1 MAKGAFRCSKCDR
14 VFSMAAH
21 LARHANTM
29 HRRGGGPKK
38 AKARGRQG
46 RAGRLRTTPQGV
58 EINGEG
64 AIRVLREMEAY
75 RDTLIF
81 RRSSIEHQIAGIESA
96 MSAMGTVAV
105 SAPAGKRR
113 GRPVGSGG
121 RSGSLK
127 DMIVKVL
134 RQRSRPLTPQ
144 EIADGVVT
152 AGYKTSSKNLTKAVS
167 NALPGLKQVRKVDR
181 GLYQV

>member
-1 MAKGAFRCSKCDR
+1 MAKGAFRCPKCDR

-29 HRRGGGPKK
+29 HGRVGRSKK
-38 AKARGRQG
+38 AKAGGMRGRPG
-46 RAGRLRTTPQGV
+46 RFQTTAQGV
-58 EINGEG
+58 EVNGEG

-81 RRSSIEHQIAGIESA
+81 RRSTIEHQIAGIENA
-96 MSAMGTVAV
+96 MSAMGTVTVA
-105 SAPAGKRR
+105 APTAKRR
-113 GRPVGSGG
+113 GRPVGTGG
-121 RSGSLK
+121 RAGSLK

-134 RQRSRPLTPQ
+134 RQRSKPLTPQ

-167 NALPGLKQVRKVDR
+167 NALPGLKLVRKVDR